1 MQRLYWAQQGW
12 DLFRHSY
19 GLGVGPGSF
28 RSSSIFFAML
38 GSMGV
43 IGILSFL
50 SYLVAAFQPWRRSS
64 WTESATP
71 AENLGGA
78 LGSAALLSLIPAAV
92 NSPTAVPGVTF
103 VILASASLA
112 LRPLDLAR
120 RTDPLDHTALP
131 VSPARIAQ

>member
-1 MQRLYWAQQGW
+1 MPGGSALRLVG
-12 DLFRHSY
+12 LVL
-19 GLGVGPGSF
+19 GPVLGVGPGSF

-78 LGSAALLSLIPAAV
+78 LGSAALLSLIPLGQRFAGAATIGPG
-92 NSPTAVPGVTF
+92 SPN
-103 VILASASLA
+103 
-112 LRPLDLAR
+112 
-120 RTDPLDHTALP
+120 
-131 VSPARIAQ
+131 